1 MTLGGGGV
9 GCGGAWWHVG
19 SDWGCGVCT
28 VVSGET
34 RSTRW
39 CKEKGWPENIPA
51 RWSPDSAGARP
62 ENTRERERV
71 RCVFLLF
78 VEMRKVGRK
87 GVFVYL
93 FEQEET
99 KTERRWM

>member
-19 SDWGCGVCT
+19 SDWGSGVCT

-51 RWSPDSAGARP
+51 RWSPDSAGARRGRRP
-62 ENTRERERV
+62 AGKYKGERKSEV
-71 RCVFLLF
+71 CVFIIS
-78 VEMRKVGRK
+78 
-87 GVFVYL
+87 
-93 FEQEET
+93 
-99 KTERRWM
+99 